1 MRLAGLKS
9 AALFAGAATALKA
22 AENATH
28 YTLQN
33 ERLYVAVGKSNGQVV
48 DLSLDNVDL
57 LGPVSGNSGKGPYL
71 DCSCIPTGFWTPG
84 GTAKY
89 QLVEGV
95 DSTGT
100 PYGGIIMGDTYAPTN
115 QSLYQYWFLRG
126 EETGLHVFSRVTYFN
141 ETTPFLR
148 GLGELRTLFRP
159 NTNLWTHLVGSED
172 NWAPKVS
179 AAGNAAGVTVQ
190 DATTYVGNTP
200 NDPYASQYSDYFTK
214 YTFAEL
220 WRNHDVHGQYADGST
235 SPDGNTYGAWLVH
248 NTRETYYGGPLHS
261 DLVVDGIVYNYM
273 VSGHHGA
280 PVPNITHGFDRTFGP
295 QFYYFNQGGPKTSLQ
310 DLRQDAAQYADPEWN
325 AEFYDSIAKHVP
337 NYVPT
342 SQRTTFT
349 ANIKLP
355 RGAKRVI
362 AVLSENK
369 QDFQLNVF
377 DTKSLQYWAEVGCNG
392 KIRIPRVKEGTY
404 RLTVY
409 ADGVFGWF
417 IQDDVKVSSTEP
429 HGLGGGSG
437 ALEWKEESAGKEI
450 WRIGKPDKSAGE
462 YRHGYALDTSKPLQ
476 PEQYRIYWAQWDFP
490 TDFPEG
496 VNYKVGESKADVD
509 FNYIHWSV
517 FGGRGNSVR
526 PEQVRDKINNWTVE
540 FDLDRDQLQSA
551 KTATLTV
558 QLAGAKTANGNNKW
572 GGILPGEKYSNLP
585 YTVALNGVEEET
597 WVIPYWRSGS
607 CGVRSAVVCQNI
619 EYKFRFSAANL
630 EEGANKFIL
639 SLPYNATNTEGAL
652 LVNAL
657 YVQYDALR
665 FELE

>member
-9 AALFAGAATALKA
+9 AALFVGAATALKA

-57 LGPVSGNSGKGPYL
+57 LGPVSGNSGK
-71 DCSCIPTGFWTPG
+71 
-84 GTAKY
+84 
-89 QLVEGV
+89 
-95 DSTGT
+95 
-100 PYGGIIMGDTYAPTN
+100 
-115 QSLYQYWFLRG
+115 
-126 EETGLHVFSRVTYFN
+126 
-141 ETTPFLR
+141 
-148 GLGELRTLFRP
+148 
-159 NTNLWTHLVGSED
+159 VGSED

-179 AAGNAAGVTVQ
+179 AAGSAAGVTVQ

-295 QFYYFNQGGPKTSLQ
+295 QFYYFNQGGPKTSLE

-337 NYVPT
+337 NYAPT

-377 DTKSLQYWAEVGCNG
+377 NTKSLQYWAEVGCNG
-392 KIRIPRVKEGTY
+392 KIKIPRVKEGTY

-462 YRHGYALDTSKPLQ
+462 YRHGYAPDTSKPLQ

-630 EEGANKFIL
+630 EEGANKFVL